1 MKKKQ
6 ACLVWIGVFALVFP
20 VAHAQSPQQIVQ
32 QAVNTEHAADEN
44 DHSRWI
50 YLEEIR
56 KPKAQVLQWVAT
68 TPEGDVE
75 RVLEK
80 DSQKLPE
87 AQQGDLVQK
96 FLQDASARRKQVAQA
111 DHDNR
116 QIDDLLQLLPVA
128 FQWTQTGQT
137 AALSRLHFEPAP
149 NFHPPTR
156 EARVFSSMTGDLIV
170 DNQQHRIRAMSGHLL
185 HPVTFGGGI
194 LGKLKSGSFSLEQQ
208 QVAPG
213 LWELTSFHL
222 HFDGNAFLFKSISLQ
237 EDDTRSGFEH
247 EPSTI
252 SLDQAARAVMN
263 RPEVLGAQPA
273 FASSASTQA
282 IIADQRGQSAR

>member
-1 MKKKQ
+1 MTKKQ
-6 ACLVWIGVFALVFP
+6 ACFVWIGVFALAYP

-32 QAVNTEHAADEN
+32 QVVNTEHTADKN
-44 DHSRWI
+44 DRSRWI

-56 KPKAQVLQWVAT
+56 KPQQQLLQWVAT
-68 TPEGDVE
+68 TPEGEVE

-80 DSQKLPE
+80 NSQRLPE
-87 AQQGDLVQK
+87 SQQSDLVQK
-96 FLQDASARRKQVAQA
+96 SLQDAGARRKQVAQA
-111 DHDNR
+111 NHDNR

-128 FQWTQTGQT
+128 FRWTQTGET

-170 DNQQHRIRAMSGHLL
+170 DNRQHRIRAMSGHLL
-185 HPVTFGGGI
+185 HPVVFGGGI
-194 LGKLKSGSFSLEQQ
+194 LGKLKSGSFSLEQE

-237 EDDTRSGFEH
+237 EDDNRSGFER

-252 SLDQAARAVMN
+252 SLDQAARAVMS
-263 RPEVLGAQPA
+263 RPEVQGTKPA
-273 FASSASTQA
+273 FASRTSTQA
-282 IIADQRGQSAR
+282 IADSRLQSAR